1 MHNYSTSIFRPATSS
16 SLLMLLQHVALRYN
30 AAEILEVYLWSDK
43 IKMLENRGE
52 SIVELEV
59 ERTLYF

>member
-1 MHNYSTSIFRPATSS
+1 
-16 SLLMLLQHVALRYN
+16 MLLQHVALRYN